1 MTKKCKSCQSEIDA
15 KAKKC
20 PKCRAD
26 QRGWFKR
33 HPILTGLLI
42 LFVIG
47 IIGSA
52 GGSKNSSTTQK
63 SDTAKASEQKEEA
76 QQPTVVDATALIG
89 EFDKNKLSANDKYK
103 DKLVQTTGYIKNISN
118 DVTGQYFLSLNPN
131 NDQYYFGTTIACY
144 FKEKGDLTSLSN
156 GESVTVQGTMSE
168 MTLGIV
174 PMMDCKVV
182 K

>member
-1 MTKKCKSCQSEIDA
+1 MMKKCKSCQSEIDS

-20 PKCRAD
+20 PKCQAD
-26 QRGWFKR
+26 QRGWFRR
-33 HPILTGLLI
+33 HPILTGILI
-42 LFVIG
+42 LVIVG

-52 GGSKNSSTTQK
+52 GGSKSSETSNTTSQ
-63 SDTAKASEQKEEA
+63 TA
-76 QQPTVVDATALIG
+76 QQQEEKQEPTVVEATALIG
-89 EFDKNKLSANDKYK
+89 EFDKNKLSANEKYK
-103 DKLVQTTGYIKNISN
+103 DKVVQTTGYIKNISN

-144 FKEKGDLTSLSN
+144 FTEKDELTSLAN
-156 GESVTVQGTMSE
+156 GQSITVQGTMQE

-174 PMMDCKVV
+174 AMKDCKVI